1 MSIAVRFQAFT
12 IAALTGALIMSAAF
26 AARAE
31 TSARDLGALKKA
43 SLIYI
48 ATVRKDGNQS
58 KPAPVWFTITPN
70 DQILIETGPQTW
82 KARRI
87 RRGSP
92 AIVWIG
98 AADGPAFIGKAEIV
112 SDPVLQKQIITD
124 YPRKYLLAR
133 VGFARPTVAKF
144 SSGKIIAIRITPL
157 EDLPQGFQSAPGT
170 PAPKLPQAPQT
181 GPSAAR

>member
-1 MSIAVRFQAFT
+1 MSNVVRFRTVT
-12 IAALTGALIMSAAF
+12 IAALAAALIMSAAI

-31 TSARDLGALKKA
+31 TSARDLAALKKA

-58 KPAPVWFTITPN
+58 KPAPVWFTITA
-70 DQILIETGPQTW
+70 DGRILIETGPQTW

-98 AADGPAFIGKAEIV
+98 AAGGPAFIGKAEIV
-112 SDPVLQKQIITD
+112 SDQAMQKQIITD

-133 VGFARPTVAKF
+133 VGFARPTAAKF
-144 SSGKIIAIRITPL
+144 SSGKIISIRITPL
-157 EDLPQGFQSAPGT
+157 QDLPDGFRSAPGT
-170 PAPKLPQAPQT
+170 PAPKLPPESQASSP
-181 GPSAAR
+181 AR

>member
-1 MSIAVRFQAFT
+1 MSIVVRLRALT
-12 IAALTGALIMSAAF
+12 IAALAAVLIMSAAF

-31 TSARDLGALKKA
+31 TSARDLAALKKA

-58 KPAPVWFTITPN
+58 KPAPVWFTITSDN
-70 DQILIETGPQTW
+70 RVLIETGPQTW
-82 KARRI
+82 KAKRI

-112 SDPVLQKQIITD
+112 SDPAVQKQIITD

-133 VGFARPTVAKF
+133 VGFARPTAAKF
-144 SSGKIIAIRITPL
+144 SSGKIVSIRLTPL
-157 EDLPQGFQSAPGT
+157 KDLPDGFKSAPGT
-170 PAPKLPQAPQT
+170 LAPKLPPEPQAA
-181 GPSAAR
+181 PSPAR

>member
-1 MSIAVRFQAFT
+1 MSIVVRLRAST
-12 IAALTGALIMSAAF
+12 IAALAAALIISAAL

-31 TSARDLGALKKA
+31 TSARDMAALKKA

-58 KPAPVWFTITPN
+58 RAAPVWFTVTP
-70 DQILIETGPQTW
+70 DDRILIETGPQTW

-98 AADGPAFIGKAEIV
+98 AAGGPAFIGKAEIV
-112 SDPVLQKQIITD
+112 SDPAVQKQIIAD

-133 VGFARPTVAKF
+133 VGFARPTAEKF
-144 SSGKIIAIRITPL
+144 SAGKIVSIRITPL
-157 EDLPQGFQSAPGT
+157 QDLPAGFKSAPGT
-170 PAPKLPQAPQT
+170 PAPKLPT
-181 GPSAAR
+181 GPQAAPSSPR